1 MTLCGAQKS
10 ARELTLGH
18 CRSQIVVAPPRG
30 LWEWPIFVA
39 KPHRGLSKVR
49 NILRNAVSFALLSFI
64 SLAGFAA
71 EKPKVQ
77 IMPEDQ
83 VKTGMHGVAYTVF
96 EGVTPEPMEVEILGV
111 LRNMAGPKSDV
122 ILARLHGKK
131 VEYFGV
137 VAGMSGSPVY
147 IDGKLIGAI
156 AYRIGEFSKEPIA
169 GITPAGSMLE
179 IDAMDKTPAPEEARA
194 LAGDR
199 QATARTSGPGLA
211 TSPNQQDPGYAN
223 LLKPIETPLV
233 FTGFSEN
240 TLRLFSK
247 DFASVGVVPVMG
259 AGSVSND
266 KQPEPLVPGSAVSAI
281 LVRGDMNIA
290 GTCTVTYLDDTH
302 LLACGHPLLQSGSVN
317 MPMTKATV
325 LATLPSAQNSFKI
338 VNATEPV
345 GAFMQD
351 RRAGLM
357 GRFDREPHMIPVTL
371 TFNGVSHPKQF
382 HYEVLN
388 NAKVTPA
395 AMMATVFNAIQGM
408 NEYGED
414 TTYRLRGDI
423 DVLGYPKLRVQNMY
437 APLDGST
444 PTAYSI
450 ALSIGEH
457 FSRIFENPYATP
469 KIEGVELNFDLV
481 PDRRSARLETA
492 RTDITEARPGDE
504 ITIETLLRPYRG
516 ESILRQI
523 PVKIPTSTPR
533 GTLRILVSDGDT
545 LDKMRRVSGAMSRRL
560 DLGSTIALLNKEHT
574 NSELYVSLL
583 EASPQAMVD
592 DKVMPTLPLSVM
604 NVMDGM
610 RGTQDMIVVGE
621 SAVDEASTPV
631 DYVVTG
637 SQIITLTI
645 K

>member
-1 MTLCGAQKS
+1 M
-10 ARELTLGH
+10 
-18 CRSQIVVAPPRG
+18 
-30 LWEWPIFVA
+30 
-39 KPHRGLSKVR
+39 
-49 NILRNAVSFALLSFI
+49 LRTAVSLLLLCFT
-64 SLAGFAA
+64 SLATLAA

-77 IMPEDQ
+77 LMPEDQ
-83 VKTGMHGVAYTVF
+83 VKAGMHGVAYTVF
-96 EGVTPEPMEVEILGV
+96 EGVTPEPIDVEILGV
-111 LRNMAGPKSDV
+111 LRNMAGPKADV

-147 IDGKLIGAI
+147 IDGKLVGAI

-169 GITPAGSMLE
+169 GITPASSMLE
-179 IDAMDKTPAPEEARA
+179 IDAMDKTPAPEEARGLSEGKQEA
-194 LAGDR
+194 D
-199 QATARTSGPGLA
+199 RTSGPGLTA
-211 TSPNQQDPGYAN
+211 SAADEPDPGYAN

-247 DFASVGVVPVMG
+247 DFAAVGVVPVMG

-290 GTCTVTYLDDTH
+290 GTCTVTYLDDNH
-302 LLACGHPLLQSGSVN
+302 LLACGHPLLQSGNVD

-325 LATLPSAQNSFKI
+325 LATLPSPQNSFKI
-338 VNATEPV
+338 VNSTESV
-345 GAFMQD
+345 GTFVQD
-351 RRAGLM
+351 RRAGIM

-414 TTYRLRGDI
+414 TTYRLQGDI

-437 APLDGST
+437 APLDGTT
-444 PTAYSI
+444 PTAYGI

-469 KIEGVELNFDLV
+469 KIDGVVLNFDLV
-481 PDRRSARLETA
+481 PDRRSARLEMA

-523 PVKIPTSTPR
+523 PMKIPTSTPR

-545 LDKMRRVSGAMSRRL
+545 LDKMRRVSGPMSRRL

-583 EASPQAMVD
+583 EANPQAMVD

-610 RGTQDMIVVGE
+610 RGTQDMVVVGE

>member
-1 MTLCGAQKS
+1 
-10 ARELTLGH
+10 
-18 CRSQIVVAPPRG
+18 
-30 LWEWPIFVA
+30 
-39 KPHRGLSKVR
+39 
-49 NILRNAVSFALLSFI
+49 
-64 SLAGFAA
+64 
-71 EKPKVQ
+71 
-77 IMPEDQ
+77 
-83 VKTGMHGVAYTVF
+83 MHGVAYTVF
-96 EGVTPEPMEVEILGV
+96 EGVTPEPMDVEILGV

-147 IDGKLIGAI
+147 IDGKLVGAI

-169 GITPAGSMLE
+169 GITPASSMLE
-179 IDAMDKTPAPEEARA
+179 IDAMDKTPAPEEARGP
-194 LAGDR
+194 AGER
-199 QATARTSGPGLA
+199 QSAARTSGPGLGSA
-211 TSPNQQDPGYAN
+211 PNEPDAGYAN

-302 LLACGHPLLQSGSVN
+302 LLACGHPLLQSGSVD

-325 LATLPSAQNSFKI
+325 LATLPSPENSFKI
-338 VNATEPV
+338 VNTTEPV
-345 GAFMQD
+345 GAFVQD
-351 RRAGLM
+351 RRAGIM

-371 TFNGVSHPKQF
+371 TFHGVSHPKQF

-388 NAKVTPA
+388 NAKITPA

-423 DVLGYPKLRVQNMY
+423 SVLGYPKLGVKNMY

-450 ALSIGEH
+450 ALAIGEH

-492 RTDITEARPGDE
+492 RTDVTEARPGDE

-516 ESILRQI
+516 ESIFRQI
-523 PVKIPTSTPR
+523 PVKIPTSTPK

-545 LDKMRRVSGAMSRRL
+545 LDKMRRVPGPMSRRL
-560 DLGSTIALLNKEHT
+560 DLGSTIALLNKEHI

-583 EASPQAMVD
+583 EANPQAMVN

>member
-1 MTLCGAQKS
+1 M
-10 ARELTLGH
+10 
-18 CRSQIVVAPPRG
+18 
-30 LWEWPIFVA
+30 
-39 KPHRGLSKVR
+39 R
-49 NILRNAVSFALLSFI
+49 NILRNAVSLVLLSFI

-83 VKTGMHGVAYTVF
+83 VKAGMHGVAYTVF
-96 EGVTPEPMEVEILGV
+96 EGVTPEAMEVEILGV
-111 LRNMAGPKSDV
+111 LRNLAGPKSDV
-122 ILARLHGKK
+122 ILARLHGEK

-147 IDGKLIGAI
+147 IDGKLVGAI

-179 IDAMDKTPAPEEARA
+179 IDAMDKTPAPEEARG
-194 LAGDR
+194 LPGEKPS
-199 QATARTSGPGLA
+199 ATRTSGPGLA
-211 TSPNQQDPGYAN
+211 ASPNQQDPGYAN

-247 DFASVGVVPVMG
+247 DFASIGVVPVMG

-302 LLACGHPLLQSGSVN
+302 LLACGHPLLQSGSVD

-325 LATLPSAQNSFKI
+325 LATLPSAENSFKI
-338 VNATEPV
+338 VNTTEPV
-345 GAFMQD
+345 GAFVQD
-351 RRAGLM
+351 RRGGIM
-357 GRFDREPHMIPVTL
+357 GRFDRQPHMIPVTL

-423 DVLGYPKLRVQNMY
+423 DVLGYPKLRVKNMY

-444 PTAYSI
+444 PTAYGI

-492 RTDITEARPGDE
+492 RTDITEARPGAE
-504 ITIETLLRPYRG
+504 ITIEALLRPYRG

-523 PVKIPTSTPR
+523 PVKIPTSTPK

-545 LDKMRRVSGAMSRRL
+545 LDKMRRVSGPMSRRL

-583 EASPQAMVD
+583 EANPQAMVD

>member
-1 MTLCGAQKS
+1 MFRVVSSVVLC
-10 ARELTLGH
+10 LT
-18 CRSQIVVAPPRG
+18 
-30 LWEWPIFVA
+30 
-39 KPHRGLSKVR
+39 
-49 NILRNAVSFALLSFI
+49 
-64 SLAGFAA
+64 SLAALAA

-77 IMPEDQ
+77 IMPESQ
-83 VKTGMHGVAYTVF
+83 VKAGMHGVAYTVF
-96 EGVTPEPMEVEILGV
+96 EGVTPEPMDVEILGV

-122 ILARLHGKK
+122 ILARLHGTK
-131 VEYFGV
+131 VEYTGV

-147 IDGKLIGAI
+147 IDGKLVGAI

-169 GITPAGSMLE
+169 GITPAATMLE
-179 IDAMDKTPAPEEARA
+179 IDDMDQTPAPDMAKGQSGA
-194 LAGDR
+194 PHD
-199 QATARTSGPGLA
+199 ATRTSGPGLA
-211 TSPNQQDPGYAN
+211 ANEADAGYAN

-233 FTGFSEN
+233 FTGFSED
-240 TLRLFSK
+240 TLRMFSK
-247 DFASVGVVPVMG
+247 SFASAGVVPVMG

-266 KQPEPLVPGSAVSAI
+266 KQPEPLQPGSAVSAI

-302 LLACGHPLLQSGSVN
+302 LLACGHPLLQSGSID

-325 LATLPSAQNSFKI
+325 LATLASPSNSFKI
-338 VNATEPV
+338 VNTTEPV
-345 GAFMQD
+345 GAFVQD
-351 RRAGLM
+351 RRAGIM

-388 NAKVTPA
+388 NAKITPA

-408 NEYGED
+408 NEYGEN

-423 DVLGYPKLRVQNMY
+423 SLVGYPKLGVKNMY
-437 APLDGST
+437 APADGSQ
-444 PTAYSI
+444 PTAYGI
-450 ALSIGEH
+450 ALSVGER
-457 FSRIFENPYATP
+457 FSRIFDNPYETP

-492 RTDITEARPGDE
+492 RTDMTEARPGDQIIVE
-504 ITIETLLRPYRG
+504 ALLRPYRG
-516 ESILRQI
+516 DSILRQI
-523 PVKIPTSTPR
+523 AVKVPTSTPK

-545 LDKMRRVSGAMSRRL
+545 LDKMRRVSAATNHRL
-560 DLGSTIALLNKEHT
+560 DLASTIALLNKEHS
-574 NSELYVSLL
+574 NSQVYVSLL
-583 EASPQAMVD
+583 EANPQAMVE

-604 NVMDGM
+604 NVMDGL
-610 RGTQDMIVVGE
+610 RGTQDMIVTGE

-637 SQIITLTI
+637 SQILTLTI

>member
-1 MTLCGAQKS
+1 MF
-10 ARELTLGH
+10 
-18 CRSQIVVAPPRG
+18 RSVISSVLFFLFSLVA
-30 LWEWPIFVA
+30 
-39 KPHRGLSKVR
+39 
-49 NILRNAVSFALLSFI
+49 
-64 SLAGFAA
+64 FAA
-71 EKPKVQ
+71 DQPKVQ
-77 IMPEDQ
+77 ILPLNQ
-83 VKTGMHGVAYTVF
+83 VKAGMRGVAYTVF
-96 EGVTPEPMEVEILGV
+96 EGTTPEAMEVEILGV
-111 LRNMAGPKSDV
+111 LHNMAGPKSDV

-131 VEYFGV
+131 VEYTGV

-147 IDGKLIGAI
+147 IDGKLVGAI

-169 GITPAGSMLE
+169 GITPASTMLE
-179 IDAMDKTPAPEEARA
+179 IDEMDRTPAPDVAQGLAREK
-194 LAGDR
+194 R
-199 QATARTSGPGLA
+199 ETSRMSGPGAGSALGQPV
-211 TSPNQQDPGYAN
+211 SGYAN

-233 FTGFSEN
+233 FTGFSED

-247 DFASVGVVPVMG
+247 DFASAGVVPVMG

-302 LLACGHPLLQSGSVN
+302 LLACGHPLLQSGNVD

-325 LATLPSAQNSFKI
+325 LATLPSPSNSFKI
-338 VNATEPV
+338 VNTTEAV
-345 GAFMQD
+345 GAFVQD
-351 RRAGLM
+351 RRAGIM

-371 TFNGVSHPKQF
+371 TFHGVSHPKQF

-388 NAKVTPA
+388 NAKITPA

-414 TTYRLRGDI
+414 TTYRLQGDI
-423 DVLGYPKLRVQNMY
+423 SVLGYPKLTVGNMY
-437 APLDGST
+437 VPADGAA

-450 ALSIGEH
+450 ALSIGER
-457 FSRIFENPYATP
+457 FSRIFDNPYERP
-469 KIEGVELNFDLV
+469 RIEGVELNFDLV

-492 RTDITEARPGDE
+492 RTDITEARPGDN
-504 ITIETLLRPYRG
+504 ITIEAVLRPYRG

-523 PVKIPTSTPR
+523 PVRIPTSTPK

-545 LDKMRRVSGAMSRRL
+545 LDKMRRVPPNMSRRL
-560 DLGSTIALLNKEHT
+560 DLSSTIALLNKEHS
-574 NSELYVSLL
+574 NSQVYVSLL
-583 EASPQAMVD
+583 EPNPQAMVD

-604 NVMDGM
+604 NVMDGL
-610 RGTQDMIVVGE
+610 RGSQDMVVVGE
-621 SAVDEASTPV
+621 SAVDEASSPV

-645 K
+645 R

>member
-1 MTLCGAQKS
+1 MIRSAISSVLLC
-10 ARELTLGH
+10 LTL
-18 CRSQIVVAPPRG
+18 A
-30 LWEWPIFVA
+30 A
-39 KPHRGLSKVR
+39 
-49 NILRNAVSFALLSFI
+49 
-64 SLAGFAA
+64 FAA

-83 VKTGMHGVAYTVF
+83 VKAGMHGVAYTVF
-96 EGVTPEPMEVEILGV
+96 EGTKPEAMEVEILGV
-111 LRNMAGPKSDV
+111 LHNMAGPKSDV

-131 VEYFGV
+131 VEYTGV

-147 IDGKLIGAI
+147 IDGKLVGAI

-169 GITPAGSMLE
+169 GITPAATMLE
-179 IDAMDKTPAPEEARA
+179 IDAMDKTPAPDMAQG
-194 LAGDR
+194 LAGEKR
-199 QATARTSGPGLA
+199 EASRTSGPGDTA
-211 TSPNQQDPGYAN
+211 AMNQQASGYAN

-233 FTGFSEN
+233 FTGFSED

-247 DFASVGVVPVMG
+247 DFASAGVVPVIG

-266 KQPEPLVPGSAVSAI
+266 KQPEPLEPGSAISAI

-290 GTCTVTYLDDTH
+290 GTCTVTYLDDSH
-302 LLACGHPLLQSGSVN
+302 LLACGHPLLQSGN
-317 MPMTKATV
+317 IDMPMTKATV
-325 LATLPSAQNSFKI
+325 LATLPSPANSFKI
-338 VNATEPV
+338 VNTTEAV
-345 GAFMQD
+345 GAFVQD
-351 RRAGLM
+351 RRAGIL

-371 TFNGVSHPKQF
+371 TIHGVSHPKQF

-388 NAKVTPA
+388 NAKITPA
-395 AMMATVFNAIQGM
+395 AMMATVFSAIQGM

-414 TTYRLRGDI
+414 TTYRLQGGI
-423 DVLGYPKLRVQNMY
+423 SVAGYPKLSVKNMY
-437 APLDGST
+437 APADGT
-444 PTAYSI
+444 APTAYGI
-450 ALSIGEH
+450 ALSIGER
-457 FSRIFENPYATP
+457 FTRIFDNPYERP
-469 KIEGVELNFDLV
+469 KIEGVELNFELV

-492 RTDITEARPGDE
+492 RTDVTEARPGDE

-523 PVKIPTSTPR
+523 PVRIPTSTPK

-545 LDKMRRVSGAMSRRL
+545 LDRMRRAPASMGRRL
-560 DLGSTIALLNKEHT
+560 DLASTIAMLNKEHA
-574 NSELYVSLL
+574 NSQVYVSLL
-583 EASPQAMVD
+583 EPNPQAMVD

-604 NVMDGM
+604 NVMEGL
-610 RGTQDMIVVGE
+610 RGTQEMVVVGE
-621 SAVDEASTPV
+621 SAVDEASAPV

>member
-1 MTLCGAQKS
+1 
-10 ARELTLGH
+10 
-18 CRSQIVVAPPRG
+18 
-30 LWEWPIFVA
+30 
-39 KPHRGLSKVR
+39 
-49 NILRNAVSFALLSFI
+49 LRNAVLFALLSFI
-64 SLAGFAA
+64 SLSGFAA